1 MDESDLITEFMKIS
15 KCDRADAI
23 SCLSAWGY
31 DLKKALID
39 YNGKAQKP
47 CWPDSFMHLIQL
59 LQIHQLKIT
68 SKPKRKPIEKKLM
81 MTSRRT

>member
-1 MDESDLITEFMKIS
+1 MKIS

-39 YNGKAQKP
+39 YNGKRAVVN
-47 CWPDSFMHLIQL
+47 LIVIL
-59 LQIHQLKIT
+59 HY
-68 SKPKRKPIEKKLM
+68 
-81 MTSRRT
+81 